1 MGSRRK
7 RASDDDISI
16 VTLTKLGAE
25 ESAAIQEKR
34 DQKVPSSFS
43 SKLEGTTW
51 FADLAPAPYILGA
64 SFQTEVVAWIGT
76 AKGAKRR
83 DLDEKIS
90 LVYVAPKATG
100 AEAVIAGYNEVR
112 VVNLET
118 GKSRPLPLPLARDDT
133 AHTDKGAWSVLA
145 VDFAVGDRVLVQ
157 TFSRVMML
165 DAKGNHLASS
175 EPGDFARAGLG
186 VCHGGRVLA
195 VARQDRLDVLGT
207 DGVTFKVLGRFGIP
221 RAEVYVRPEVDTK
234 SIFVAKE
241 GSEEWS
247 ELTRLEEAYARA
259 FGDARDGE
267 SAAARKKRQALE
279 SDLHDRIDESPASVE
294 AYLVLADL
302 LLQRGA
308 SARGELIT
316 LQHAAETKKKKP
328 GKRGNDPAKDAI
340 DELIAR
346 IGPAAPKYGDWRWF
360 CGFVSHV
367 RNIIDE
373 DDESQLIEYLAHPS
387 LRHLQELDLAVGG
400 SEYDDRQ
407 FVIDVVTAAVRPAL
421 RRVFLSSYWRGGND
435 PPAGEIDLD
444 PLWGDELPRLESLH
458 VAAKTLRP
466 GSLASKTLREL
477 NLDGDVEPK
486 QLAPLL
492 KMSAPGLTSL
502 TLVELST
509 PHAFFRDLVRS
520 PLASKLTTLAVS
532 GDAIDPATA
541 TILKDHANA
550 LTGIA
555 SLTLPFADAAA
566 LAAIKKKLP
575 KASFSPQRDPS
586 RYVQSGE

>member
-1 MGSRRK
+1 MASRRK
-7 RASDDDISI
+7 QASDDDISI
-16 VTLTKLGAE
+16 VALTKLGAE

-34 DQKVPSSFS
+34 DEEVPASFS
-43 SKLEGTTW
+43 SKLKGTTW

-64 SFQTEVVAWIGT
+64 NFQTEVVAWIGT

-83 DLDEKIS
+83 DLDKKIS
-90 LVYVAPKATG
+90 LVYVAPKSTG
-100 AEAVIAGYNEVR
+100 TEALIAGYNEVR
-112 VVNLET
+112 IVNLET
-118 GKSRPLPLPLARDDT
+118 GKSRPVPLPLARDDT

-145 VDFAVGDRVLVQ
+145 VDFAIGDRVLVQ

-165 DAKGNHLASS
+165 DAKGKHLASS

-221 RAEVYVRPEVDTK
+221 RAEVYVRPELDTK

-241 GSEEWS
+241 GSKEWS

-259 FGDARDGE
+259 FGDGRDGE

-279 SDLHDRIDESPASVE
+279 SDLHGRIDESPASVDT
-294 AYLVLADL
+294 YLVLADL
-302 LLQRGA
+302 LLQQGA

-316 LQHAAETKKKKP
+316 LQHAAETKKKP
-328 GKRGNDPAKDAI
+328 GKRGKDPAKDAI

-360 CGFVSHV
+360 CGFVSYV

-407 FVIDVVTAAVRPAL
+407 FVIDVITAAVRPAL
-421 RRVFLSSYWRGGND
+421 RRVVLSSYWRGGND

-458 VAAKTLRP
+458 VAAKTLSP

-492 KMSAPGLTSL
+492 KMSAPNLTSL
-502 TLVELST
+502 TVVELST

-520 PLASKLTTLAVS
+520 PLASKLATLAVS
-532 GDAIDPATA
+532 GDSLDPATV
-541 TILKDHANA
+541 TVLTDNA
-550 LTGIA
+550 KALAGIA
-555 SLTLPFADAAA
+555 SLTLPFADMSAQ
-566 LAAIKKKLP
+566 AAIKKKLP
-575 KASFSPQRDPS
+575 KASFAAKRDPS
-586 RYVQSGE
+586 RYVQTGE